1 MPFKNI
7 NNKLCAIFR
16 GLILSSKL
24 IPKNPFRGGVGG
36 GGEMGG
42 GGGELM
48 KITHLGI
55 VRLSKLLN
63 DFYFSASYKT
73 SLDAARNITGEIFNS
88 FGLAAVN

>member
-1 MPFKNI
+1 M
-7 NNKLCAIFR
+7 
-16 GLILSSKL
+16 
-24 IPKNPFRGGVGG
+24 VGG
-36 GGEMGG
+36 DP
-42 GGGELM
+42 M

-55 VRLSKLLN
+55 VRLSELLN